1 VAFSSHKMLGPMG
14 VGVLWARAERLKEM
28 PHYHVGSNM
37 AHGEDLASASL
48 EPGSLRFQAG
58 TPNVSGPV
66 ALAVAVDLL
75 DGIGFEAIEAHDRA
89 LSAHGLARLQSV
101 PGLRILGTAGP
112 VDRVPVFTFTLAGAT
127 VPEIVAAADAAGIA
141 VRGGD
146 MAALPLLKRFGVTAA
161 ARASAY
167 LYNTTDEIDRLEAVL
182 RALNRASPAAK

>member
-1 VAFSSHKMLGPMG
+1 MTRS
-14 VGVLWARAERLKEM
+14 AR
-28 PHYHVGSNM
+28 
-37 AHGEDLASASL
+37 L
-48 EPGSLRFQAG
+48 EPTLPNRRSIAAIRDRLEPELDAAARSLGFRPDLQLDWPAEL
-58 TPNVSGPV
+58 TVSGPV